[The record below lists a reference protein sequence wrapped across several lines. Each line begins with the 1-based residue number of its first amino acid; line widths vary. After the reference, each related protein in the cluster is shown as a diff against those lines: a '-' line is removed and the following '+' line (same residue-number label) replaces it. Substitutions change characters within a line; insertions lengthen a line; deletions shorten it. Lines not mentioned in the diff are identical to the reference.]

1 MNLKPLKITEEYRI
15 DDEEEVK
22 DFIEQLRAEAK
33 QKGYTIKK
41 CGYTKKEKTQKGEV
55 VDSGFHLSVV
65 KEYYKFWE

>member
-33 QKGYTIKK
+33 QKGYTIKRLL
-41 CGYTKKEKTQKGEV
+41 
-55 VDSGFHLSVV
+55 LS
-65 KEYYKFWE
+65 F